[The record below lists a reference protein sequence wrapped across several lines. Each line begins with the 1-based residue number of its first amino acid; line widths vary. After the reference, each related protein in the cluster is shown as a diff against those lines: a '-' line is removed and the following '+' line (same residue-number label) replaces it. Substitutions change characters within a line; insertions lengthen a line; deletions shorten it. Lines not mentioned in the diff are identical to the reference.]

1 MGNSGIKGAS
11 MAFKIIRN
19 DITKVKADAIVN
31 SANPD
36 PVCMPGSDS
45 AVYLAA
51 GAEKLLEERKK
62 AGHIK
67 PGQVAVTPAFGLD
80 AGYIFHT
87 VGPVWNGGDEGER
100 ETVRE
105 CYTNCLNK
113 AKEMGIESIAF
124 PLISTG
130 VYGFPKAEALL
141 IATSVFSSFLSE
153 NDMDIT
159 LVVFDNESFSLSDKI
174 FAGVDQFIDE
184 NYVELKTDEEYCGT
198 ATGFAAEQAS
208 ASAFDGILA
217 EDASIEPED
226 QEIRRRENSLRK
238 GLFGSRLSAPARDME
253 SAPAGAFIAKSAAVP
268 VPKERSLEDVVKNV
282 ADTWS
287 ESLLRMIDEKGF
299 TDTEVY
305 KRANVD
311 RKLFS
316 KIRINRFYQPK
327 KNTAVA
333 FALALRLNVDE
344 TKDFLKRAGYA
355 FSPSSKFDLI
365 VEYFIDQKV
374 YDIYT
379 INLALFEHGQPLLG
393 E

>member
-100 ETVRE
+100 KTVRE

-198 ATGFAAEQAS
+198 AAGFAAVQSCHLPQAPCPALPSPCPHRGGHCGLWLSHTPDLATLNPSFEDSSRNLQGDFSTPCGSWRWAS
-208 ASAFDGILA
+208 AG
-217 EDASIEPED
+217 
-226 QEIRRRENSLRK
+226 
-238 GLFGSRLSAPARDME
+238 GH
-253 SAPAGAFIAKSAAVP
+253 
-268 VPKERSLEDVVKNV
+268 
-282 ADTWS
+282 W
-287 ESLLRMIDEKGF
+287 DEWRGGW
-299 TDTEVY
+299 
-305 KRANVD
+305 
-311 RKLFS
+311 LW
-316 KIRINRFYQPK
+316 PCP
-327 KNTAVA
+327 
-333 FALALRLNVDE
+333 LAL
-344 TKDFLKRAGYA
+344 
-355 FSPSSKFDLI
+355 
-365 VEYFIDQKV
+365 
-374 YDIYT
+374 
-379 INLALFEHGQPLLG
+379 LA
-393 E
+393 